1 MKKLLIALFSVIG
14 VIALVIIIITIVNSN
29 SSTTSPPPDDK
40 ENLKGGTGG
49 YIPPTFA
56 PGTLEPK
63 NEAMVGPNKAWET
76 PPVNYKYKIRTD
88 GHAYGVQWT
97 STNGGWTKKVDF
109 PAEGDFEAGKDF
121 TKPSDAKK
129 GAPLRITFGKGE
141 KKEYK
146 VQLYKV
152 H

>member
-40 ENLKGGTGG
+40 ENLKGGT
-49 YIPPTFA
+49 IPPTFA

-97 STNGGWTKKVDF
+97 STNGGWTKKIDF